1 MHWRVPGFC
10 PEARSRDWFSSSATP
25 ARRMTSTTDP
35 SRDLARLEALRLEV
49 EHHQRLYH
57 GLDSPEISD
66 AQYDAL
72 VRELE
77 SLESQFSATG
87 STAVGVSPLARV
99 GHAAAREFQQVQHAV
114 PMLSLN
120 NVFGREELSQF
131 SERLATLLG
140 MASAEGLE
148 FACEPK
154 VDGLAVSIR
163 YEDGLLVQAA
173 TRGDGSIGEDVT
185 ENVRTIRNLPSQIQ
199 APTDALP
206 KNAVPQRTP
215 TDMVPRILEVRGEVF
230 MAKTDFGELNMA
242 QQKAGGKLFANP
254 RNAAAGSLRQLDST
268 ITAARPLRF
277 VAYGLGIV
285 SEATQMPKHH
295 SEAMA
300 WLAAMGLPVA
310 NHRAERVT
318 LQGAWDFV
326 SEIQASRQALD
337 FEIDGVVIKLESHAL
352 QEKAGFV
359 SRAPRFAV
367 AYKFPAQEVSTRLLA
382 IDVQVG
388 RTGVLTPVARLDPV
402 RVAGVVVSN
411 ATLHNAD
418 ELHRK
423 DIRVGDTVWV
433 RRAGDVIPEVLGA
446 IHALR
451 PPEAKPFEWPHRCP
465 TCRGPIERVEGE
477 AAHRCISGLSC
488 PAQQRQAIE
497 HFVHR
502 RAMDIEGLGEKR
514 IAQLLEAGLVS
525 RISDLYSLRVSDIAG
540 LEREGDK
547 SAQNLID
554 EINRSRKTSLSR
566 FIYALGIR
574 HVGERTARDLALHF
588 QSLDRLR
595 QADQATLM
603 QAPDV
608 GPVVAASVASFFA
621 EPSQSEEVDRLA
633 AHIAFSQVD
642 DRPAVA
648 PAQAGPLSGRTV
660 VLTGTL
666 STMTRDAATDWV
678 MRLGGKVVG
687 SVSAKTGFLIAGMDA
702 GSKLTKAEGLGVA
715 VLSEQDFLKM
725 IEEAS
730 GGQ

>member
-1 MHWRVPGFC
+1 
-10 PEARSRDWFSSSATP
+10 
-25 ARRMTSTTDP
+25 MTSSTQP
-35 SRDLARLEALRLEV
+35 SGDLARLNALRLEI
-49 EHHQRLYH
+49 ERHQRLYH

-77 SLESQFSATG
+77 ALESQLSGTG
-87 STAVGVSPLARV
+87 SGVAGDSPLQRV
-99 GHAAAREFQQVQHAV
+99 GYAAAREFQQVEHAL

-120 NVFGREELSQF
+120 NVFGQEELSQF
-131 SERLATLLG
+131 GERLATLLG
-140 MASAEGLE
+140 MASAEGLA

-185 ENVRTIRNLPSQIQ
+185 ENVRTIRNLPSRIQ
-199 APTDALP
+199 DANVASFDQGTSKP
-206 KNAVPQRTP
+206 AVSAR
-215 TDMVPRILEVRGEVF
+215 VPRVLEVRGEVF
-230 MAKTDFGELNMA
+230 VAKTDFNNLNAM
-242 QQKAGGKLFANP
+242 QQKAGGKVFANP
-254 RNAAAGSLRQLDST
+254 RNAAAGSLRQLDSA

-277 VAYGLGIV
+277 VAYGLGVV
-285 SEATQMPKHH
+285 SESDLMPKSH

-300 WLAAMGLPVA
+300 WLGAMGLPIA
-310 NHRAERVT
+310 SQRAQEVG
-318 LQGAWDFV
+318 LDGVWEFV
-326 SEIQASRQALD
+326 SEIQAGREALD
-337 FEIDGVVIKLESHAL
+337 FEIDGVVIKLESFAL

-367 AYKFPAQEVSTRLLA
+367 AYKFPAEEVSTRLLA

-388 RTGVLTPVARLDPV
+388 RTGALTPVARLDPV
-402 RVAGVVVSN
+402 RVAGVMVSN

-423 DIRVGDTVWV
+423 DIRVGDMVWV

-451 PPEAKPFEWPHRCP
+451 PLGAKPFEWPLRCP
-465 TCRGPIERVEGE
+465 ACQGPIERVEGE
-477 AAHRCISGLSC
+477 AAHRCVSGLSC

-514 IAQLLEAGLVS
+514 ISQLLEAGLVS
-525 RISDLYSLRVSDIAG
+525 RISDLYSLRVVDIAG

-588 QSLDRLR
+588 KSLERVR
-595 QADQATLM
+595 QADQASLM

-608 GPVVAASVASFFA
+608 GPVVAESVVNFFA
-621 EPSQSEEVDRLA
+621 EPLQAHEVDRLA
-633 AHIAFSQVD
+633 AQIEFSQVD

-666 STMTRDAATDWV
+666 STMTRDEASDWV

-687 SVSAKTGFLIAGMDA
+687 SVSAKTGFLIAGADA
-702 GSKLTKAEGLGVA
+702 GSKLAKAESLGVA
-715 VLSEQDFLKM
+715 VLSEQDFLKLVK
-725 IEEAS
+725 EAQ
-730 GGQ
+730 GGD

>member
-1 MHWRVPGFC
+1 
-10 PEARSRDWFSSSATP
+10 
-25 ARRMTSTTDP
+25 MTSQIDP
-35 SRDLARLEALRLEV
+35 EIDLARLKALRLEV
-49 EHHQRLYH
+49 ERHQRLYH

-77 SLESQFSATG
+77 SLESQLSPMG
-87 STAVGVSPLARV
+87 SLGDGASPLQRV
-99 GHAAAREFQQVQHAV
+99 GHAAAREFQQVEHV
-114 PMLSLN
+114 LPMLSLN
-120 NVFGREELSQF
+120 NVFGQEELNQF
-131 SERLATLLG
+131 GDRLATLLG
-140 MASAEGLE
+140 MASAEGLK

-154 VDGLAVSIR
+154 VDGLAVSVR
-163 YEDGLLVQAA
+163 YENGLLVQAA

-185 ENVRTIRNLPSQIQ
+185 ENVRTIRNLPSRIPG
-199 APTDALP
+199 ADDAFLGWGASKLGP
-206 KNAVPQRTP
+206 VR
-215 TDMVPRILEVRGEVF
+215 VPRVLEVRGEVF
-230 MAKTDFGELNMA
+230 MAKSDFSHLNRV
-242 QQKAGGKLFANP
+242 QQKAGGKVFANP
-254 RNAAAGSLRQLDST
+254 RNAAAGSLRQLDSS

-277 VAYGLGIV
+277 VAYGLGV
-285 SEATQMPKHH
+285 MSESVQMPDGH
-295 SEAMA
+295 SDAMK
-300 WLAAMGLPVA
+300 WLGAMGLPVA
-310 NHRAERVT
+310 SQRAREVG
-318 LQGAWDFV
+318 LDGAWKFV
-326 SEIQASRQALD
+326 TEVQAVREELD
-337 FEIDGVVIKLESHAL
+337 FEIDGVVIKLESFAL
-352 QEKAGFV
+352 QERAGFV

-367 AYKFPAQEVSTRLLA
+367 AYKFPAEEVSTRLLA

-388 RTGVLTPVARLDPV
+388 RTGVLTPVARLDSV
-402 RVAGVVVSN
+402 RVAGVMVSN

-418 ELHRK
+418 ELQRK

-446 IHALR
+446 IEALR
-451 PPEAKPFEWPHRCP
+451 PPEATPFQWPVRCP
-465 TCRGPIERVEGE
+465 ACQGPIERVEGE

-497 HFVHR
+497 HYVHR

-514 IAQLLEAGLVS
+514 ISQLLEAGLVS
-525 RISDLYSLRVSDIAG
+525 RISDLYSLRVVDIAG

-554 EINRSRKTSLSR
+554 EINRSRRASLSR

-588 QSLDRLR
+588 QSLERLR

-608 GPVVAASVASFFA
+608 GPVVAESVLNFFA
-621 EPSQSEEVDRLA
+621 EPSQSQEVDRLA
-633 AHIAFSQVD
+633 AQIEFVQVD

-648 PAQAGPLSGRTV
+648 PAQEGPLSGRTV

-666 STMTRDAATDWV
+666 ASMTRDTASDWV

-687 SVSAKTGFLIAGMDA
+687 SVSAKTGFVIAGADA
-702 GSKLTKAEGLGVA
+702 GSKLSKAESLGVA
-715 VLSEQDFLKM
+715 VLSEQDFLQMVK
-725 IEEAS
+725 EAQ
-730 GGQ
+730 GGD